1 MHSVRLANEKTR
13 RETGLSYVMQSVY
26 TATPFGVKL
35 MKELVPFIPGQEEQ
49 LQEEFSRM
57 DRLSVWMNQF
67 QKTSDILYECF
78 MEVKDCT
85 FTVERSG
92 KTVLSVIELFEL
104 KNLLILL
111 EKVRKILEEHRDY
124 IPAEFLLEDI
134 ETALDI
140 LDPAKQRMNTFYIYD
155 EFSDKLGPLRKQKR
169 ELEIAIRKEQK
180 KTKLYLEEKYGLE
193 ISPKFEYVVSKSM
206 VHLLTTISQ
215 IPELCIKDEDYMN
228 TTFQIKPTDE
238 VRGFLQKMDE
248 LNQATEEEEIL
259 VRSRLSSE
267 VSYYKEDILKNCERL
282 GQLDFTMGKVSY
294 AQKHR
299 CIKPEIVQE
308 HLIEFAEGRQLEVED
323 ILISKG
329 KTYCPVSISLSDG
342 VTCITGANMGGKTVS
357 LKLVG
362 LVQLLA
368 QYGFF
373 VPCDEARLGLCNF
386 IQILIGDS
394 QSLERGLSSFGS
406 EMEELKEILDK
417 GTNRSLILIDEIASG
432 TNPIEG
438 LALTKSL
445 IDYLR
450 EKPYITLI
458 TTHFDDVAGRNKTK
472 NMQVIG
478 LENAD
483 FNRLDK
489 EIKYANRKERI
500 NIISKYMDYRLKL
513 VESGEEIPKDA
524 LNIAKILG
532 LNSEIINR
540 AKEYLQ

>member
-1 MHSVRLANEKTR
+1 MRLANEKTR

-35 MKELVPFIPGQEEQ
+35 MKELVPFMPGQEEQ
-49 LQEEFSRM
+49 LKEEFLRM
-57 DRLSVWMNQF
+57 ERISMLMNQHP
-67 QKTSDILYECF
+67 KTADILYECF

-92 KTVLSVIELFEL
+92 KTALSVVELFEL
-104 KNLLILL
+104 KSLLILM
-111 EKVRKILEEHRDY
+111 EKVRKILLENKEY
-124 IPAEFLLEDI
+124 IPEEFFLEDI
-134 ETALDI
+134 EPALDI

-155 EFSDKLGPLRKQKR
+155 EFSERLGPLRKQKR
-169 ELEIAIRKEQK
+169 ELEVAIRKEQK
-180 KTKLYLEEKYGLE
+180 KTKLYIEEKYGLE

-206 VHLLTTISQ
+206 VHLLATISQ

-228 TTFQIKPTDE
+228 TTFQIKPSAE
-238 VRGFLQKMDE
+238 VRDWMQKIEE
-248 LNQATEEEEIL
+248 LNQESEEEEIL
-259 VRSRLSSE
+259 VRSRLSKE
-267 VSYYKEDILKNCERL
+267 VSVYKKEILQNCGKL
-282 GQLDFTMGKVSY
+282 GKLDFTMGKVVY
-294 AQKHR
+294 AQKHQ
-299 CIKPEIVQE
+299 CIKPEIVKQ

-323 ILISKG
+323 ILLSKG
-329 KTYCPVSISLSDG
+329 KAYCPVGISLSDG

-362 LVQLLA
+362 LIQLLA
-368 QYGFF
+368 QYGFY
-373 VPCDEARLGLCNF
+373 VPCSQARLGLCNF

-406 EMEELKEILDK
+406 EMEELKEILDHS
-417 GTNRSLILIDEIASG
+417 TSQSLILIDEIASG

-458 TTHFDDVAGRNKTK
+458 TTHFDDVAGRNKVK

-483 FNRLDK
+483 FERLDK

-500 NIISKYMDYRLKL
+500 NIIAKYMDYRLKL

-532 LNSEIINR
+532 LNAEIINK
-540 AKEYLQ
+540 AKEYLN

>member
-1 MHSVRLANEKTR
+1 VRLANEKTR

-57 DRLSVWMNQF
+57 ERLSVWMNQF
-67 QKTSDILYECF
+67 PKTSDILYECF

-111 EKVRKILEEHRDY
+111 EKVRKILEEHREY
-124 IPAEFLLEDI
+124 IPSEFLLEDI

-180 KTKLYLEEKYGLE
+180 KTKVYLEEKYGLE

-228 TTFQIKPTDE
+228 TTFQIKPTDQ

-282 GQLDFTMGKVSY
+282 GKLDFTMGKVSY